1 MFGKSLAW
9 QSLCFALTA
18 FVPTHPPAFDFC
30 SFVDPYFSHN
40 IESIVPMG
48 GQIKRKKGGYLVQ
61 NSAKMET

>member
-9 QSLCFALTA
+9 QSLCFAFAA
-18 FVPTHPPAFDFC
+18 FVPTRPLAFDIF